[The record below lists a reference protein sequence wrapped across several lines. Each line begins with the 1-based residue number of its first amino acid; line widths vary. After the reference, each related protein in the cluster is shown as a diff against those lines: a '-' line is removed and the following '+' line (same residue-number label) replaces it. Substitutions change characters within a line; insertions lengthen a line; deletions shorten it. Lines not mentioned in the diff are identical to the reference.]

1 MTKNETFVSVRSATP
16 KDAKTIAEVVA
27 MAIGDD
33 ETLRNYCGEDFLSV
47 LEEIAQTEN
56 TQYSYHN
63 SLIAEVDGRVAG
75 AVVGYNGAMLLP
87 LRNGTFA
94 IIEKHLGTSPNMEPE
109 TSAGEFYLDS
119 LAVFP
124 PFRGNGVARSL
135 ILALSE
141 KAFAYGHQ
149 NVGLLVDFENP
160 NAEILY
166 RSVGFVRKE
175 EKIFLGHK
183 MWHMQKK
190 L

>member
-1 MTKNETFVSVRSATP
+1 
-16 KDAKTIAEVVA
+16 
-27 MAIGDD
+27 
-33 ETLRNYCGEDFLSV
+33 
-47 LEEIAQTEN
+47 
-56 TQYSYHN
+56 
-63 SLIAEVDGRVAG
+63 
-75 AVVGYNGAMLLP
+75 
-87 LRNGTFA
+87 
-94 IIEKHLGTSPNMEPE
+94 MEPE

-141 KAFAYGHQ
+141 KAFAYGHK